1 LGSATAWGGDYRE
14 GIMVNWRERP
24 DVTMA
29 GFGLLSGMVSAGWS
43 TSGVS
48 NLDWL
53 QPVSAPFALPPEL
66 LPIGLCFGA
75 AVAAGIWM
83 RTGNWWCVPV
93 LLIATTYAWSAAIQ
107 VAIRTQRNTGDDP
120 HLVAASLAAG
130 AVGAGLT
137 HAACAL
143 FARELRRPARVG
155 VTCVVGAVAGMLFY
169 LGQRGF
175 IAESWL
181 YVGWQPAVAFAI
193 GMGLAG
199 RGKDG

>member
-1 LGSATAWGGDYRE
+1 MGLRE
-14 GIMVNWRERP
+14 GIVASWRERP

-29 GFGLLSGMVSAGWS
+29 GFGLASGMVSAGWA

-48 NLDWL
+48 SLDWL
-53 QPVSAPFALPPEL
+53 QPIAALFALPPEL
-66 LPIGLCFGA
+66 LPIGLYFGA
-75 AVAAGIWM
+75 AVAAGIWL

-107 VAIRTQRNTGDDP
+107 VAIRTQRHTGDDP

-137 HAACAL
+137 HLACAL
-143 FARELRRPARVG
+143 FAREVRSPLRIA

-169 LGQRGF
+169 LGERR
-175 IAESWL
+175 IVTELWL
-181 YVGWQPAVAFAI
+181 YVVWQPAVAFSI
-193 GMGLAG
+193 GMGLAAA
-199 RGKDG
+199 RGKDA